1 MIKSN
6 QGCKWDDTASLRHRL
21 HEVLEQGAVGSHVGV
36 FVGRGLILLVVI
48 NLVTVSAESVPEV
61 DAKYRAL
68 FLAIEMVSLF
78 VFTLE
83 YALRLWVAVEHEA
96 HQHFRPGGARLRYA
110 LSAAGLIDLLSVL
123 PFWLAFV
130 APSEL
135 RIVLV
140 FRVFRFLKLTRYSPG
155 MRSLLDV
162 IRAER
167 RALFGC
173 LVIFAGATL
182 IAAAVMHV
190 AERGAQPDKF
200 GTIPDAMW
208 WAIVTLGTVGYGDVV
223 PITPLGR
230 IIAAL
235 TICAGFIMIA
245 LPIGIVAT
253 GFSREIHR
261 REFVVTWSM
270 VARVPLFADL
280 NAGEIADI
288 MRLLRSQ
295 TIESG
300 GTIARRGEPAHSM
313 YFIAAGEVEIDLPE
327 QRLRLG
333 AGHFFGEIA
342 VLRRARRSANVS
354 AIGRTNLLI
363 LDAHD
368 FRALMAR
375 QRHLATRV
383 RAAIRDRIGAEL
395 VTAHGDLVTEEIV
408 DAEVEE
414 RGASVLSAGSA
425 ND

>member
-395 VTAHGDLVTEEIV
+395 VTAHGDLVTEEIAN
-408 DAEVEE
+408 AEVE
-414 RGASVLSAGSA
+414 A
-425 ND
+425 

>member
-61 DAKYRAL
+61 GAKYRAL

-83 YALRLWVAVEHEA
+83 YALRLWVAVEHEP

-135 RIVLV
+135 RVVLV

-208 WAIVTLGTVGYGDVV
+208 WPIVTLGTVGYGDVV

-300 GTIARRGEPAHSM
+300 GIIARRGEPAHSM

-395 VTAHGDLVTEEIV
+395 VTAHGDLVTEEIA
-408 DAEVEE
+408 DAEVE
-414 RGASVLSAGSA
+414 A
-425 ND
+425 

>member
-1 MIKSN
+1 MIQSKQGHKS
-6 QGCKWDDTASLRHRL
+6 GDTVRLRHRL
-21 HEVLEQGAVGSHVGV
+21 HEILEQGAVGSHVGA

-48 NLVTVSAESVPEV
+48 NLVAVTAESVPEV
-61 DAKYRAL
+61 GAKYRAL
-68 FLAIEMVSLF
+68 FQAIEMVSLF

-83 YALRLWVAVEHEA
+83 YALRVWVAVENEP

-123 PFWLAFV
+123 PFWLAFL

-182 IAAAVMHV
+182 IAAALMHV
-190 AERGAQPDKF
+190 AERGAQPHKF

-230 IIAAL
+230 MIAAV

-270 VARVPLFADL
+270 VARVPLFEDL

-300 GTIARRGEPAHSM
+300 GIIARRGELAHSM
-313 YFIAAGEVEIDLPE
+313 YFIAAGEVEIDLPQ

-333 AGHFFGEIA
+333 VGHFFGEIA

-354 AIGRTNLLI
+354 AIGRTNLLV

-375 QRHLATRV
+375 QPHLASRV
-383 RAAIRDRIGAEL
+383 RAAVRDRIGIEL
-395 VTAHGDLVTEEIV
+395 VTSHGDLVTEEIA

-414 RGASVLSAGSA
+414 RSVSVPSAETAS
-425 ND
+425 D